1 MFFANCFVQVT
12 QSDDNQ
18 IETFFLQAFPALK
31 MKLLIPLLYKVSN
44 RLCAQQ
50 KWLCACLFARKTKD
64 KRAQWR
70 AFYLFIAD
78 FFAT

>member
-31 MKLLIPLLYKVSN
+31 MKLLIPLLYKVS
-44 RLCAQQ
+44 
-50 KWLCACLFARKTKD
+50 
-64 KRAQWR
+64 
-70 AFYLFIAD
+70 AD